1 MSGAD
6 PVSNEAAP
14 SSPTLPLLAA
24 LKDATLAALV
34 AFGLFFFGRIAMARL
49 NGAGMPAIH
58 LRLVA
63 TLFWARS
70 WN

>member
-1 MSGAD
+1 VSGAD

-34 AFGLFFFGRIAMARL
+34 AFGLFFFMIGFAPEEGST
-49 NGAGMPAIH
+49 GA
-58 LRLVA
+58 L
-63 TLFWARS
+63 
-70 WN
+70 